1 MSARFVIINTCDA
14 PIRDNVAEWIA
25 GVGYCYMA
33 RGKRPLLKLFDGMDP
48 SRPTN
53 IEDFGFQVS
62 VVGAFAKFVRVSES
76 RATYEDGKPRR
87 WQEKLGEESFTLPL
101 VSGVRKKAKRKR
113 A

>member
-14 PIRDNVAEWIA
+14 PIRDNVAEW
-25 GVGYCYMA
+25 
-33 RGKRPLLKLFDGMDP
+33 LFDGMDP

-62 VVGAFAKFVRVSES
+62 
-76 RATYEDGKPRR
+76 
-87 WQEKLGEESFTLPL
+87 L